1 MARTEVARQA
11 IWLQDMLGEI
21 MGNTS
26 EQVVIR
32 TSNQSA
38 ISLTRN
44 PVFHAHSI
52 SLHKRVCRERAN

>member
-1 MARTEVARQA
+1 MAGTEAARQA
-11 IWLQDMLGEI
+11 IWLQDMLG
-21 MGNTS
+21 GNTS

-32 TSNQSA
+32 TNNQSA